1 MQLSLNPQPDTVSK
15 AGVFHSQRCLFV
27 SEVINRTTR
36 GARDKGLSL
45 TRMFL
50 VPVQLG
56 TKSSILLK
64 TMSNGRNPRAQPE
77 ADEDEM
83 IEIVSRT
90 RGIRIKIPYVVCHIG

>member
-1 MQLSLNPQPDTVSK
+1 
-15 AGVFHSQRCLFV
+15 
-27 SEVINRTTR
+27 
-36 GARDKGLSL
+36 
-45 TRMFL
+45 MFL

-56 TKSSILLK
+56 TKLSILLENDVQWK
-64 TMSNGRNPRAQPE
+64 ESRAQPE